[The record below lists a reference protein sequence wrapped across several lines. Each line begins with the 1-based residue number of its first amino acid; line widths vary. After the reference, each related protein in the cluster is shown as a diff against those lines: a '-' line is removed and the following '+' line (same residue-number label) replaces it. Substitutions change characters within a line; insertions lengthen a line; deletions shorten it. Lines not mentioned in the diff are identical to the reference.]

1 MVIQIDSREKPK
13 AITKILNTF
22 QSEGV
27 EVIRSKLP
35 YGDYMSLDNARL
47 VVDRK
52 QNLLEVASNFGM
64 DEKRFT
70 NEMKNASKVGIKI
83 VFLVEHGQNIKEI
96 EDVALWVNPRLK
108 ESPLALSGLRI
119 YRKMLAYQNTYGV
132 EFRFCTKAE
141 TGKKII
147 EILGG

>member
-52 QNLLEVASNFGM
+52 QNLLEVASNFGI
-64 DEKRFT
+64 DEKRFVS
-70 NEMKNASKVGIKI
+70 EMKNASKSCSWWSTDRTSRRLRMSHYGST
-83 VFLVEHGQNIKEI
+83 HG
-96 EDVALWVNPRLK
+96 
-108 ESPLALSGLRI
+108 
-119 YRKMLAYQNTYGV
+119 
-132 EFRFCTKAE
+132 
-141 TGKKII
+141 
-147 EILGG
+147 

>member
-1 MVIQIDSREKPK
+1 MVIIQDTREKPK
-13 AITKILNTF
+13 AIVKILDTF
-22 QSEGV
+22 QKEGV